1 MKKKI
6 LSIVLAALMVL
17 PVITACQSKKEDEN
31 PKKPKE
37 NIVINEEYK
46 IIRADLADAQTVKA
60 ASLLYNT
67 IKDKT
72 GIDLSIGTD
81 FVKRGEKIQ
90 KAKEILVGP
99 TNREIS
105 FDRATLKSGE
115 YFVGIEGDYIIIDGY
130 DADAL
135 TGAIRSVCEKWLTS
149 EVGIQKNGEL
159 IMNESICTELNGLYD
174 QSFQQLMA
182 LEGKIADLATL
193 KQAKSLAWNE
203 YIENI
208 SKETSGDV
216 KRSKELIAN
225 TVTNIKID
233 SVTMKVMTTV
243 KGKAPEGGYPMFL
256 VYHGG
261 GYDPDQNTNEGQWE
275 IMFNR
280 YSTQPGI
287 YCAIRSVSDFEG
299 SGQIFST
306 DISWKFYDRII
317 ENGIAFLNVDPNKV
331 YIVGYSAGGNG
342 VYQIAPRITDR
353 LASATMT
360 AGHPEGISLVNLYN
374 LPFYLQVGE
383 LDSAY
388 NRDTITVEYAQKLDD
403 LAKRYGGGYPHTCFV
418 HYNTV
423 HGKVGDNK
431 ADQTVIADN
440 YAWLASKRGGAA
452 YTGGTVVA
460 NTNAI
465 TLMTDHTRTLPERV
479 VWELSV
485 TANSNKQRE
494 INSFYWLSTEIK
506 SGVIDATYDKSTNT
520 ITIKTDKVGKGE
532 ITVYINEE
540 MVDIFKPVNIVLP
553 NGTTKTITPEISIDT
568 LRKTTAERGDP
579 NYQFVTSF
587 TFEN

>member
-31 PKKPKE
+31 TKKPKE

-72 GIDLSIGTD
+72 GIDLDIGTD

-90 KAKEILVGP
+90 KAKEILVGS

-130 DADAL
+130 DADVL

-182 LEGKIADLATL
+182 LEGKITDLATL
-193 KQAKSLAWNE
+193 KQAKDLAWQE
-203 YIENI
+203 YVEKLGSVSEN
-208 SKETSGDV
+208 GV
-216 KRSKELIAN
+216 KRSEELVAN
-225 TVTNIKID
+225 EVSKIKID

-243 KGKAPEGGYPMFL
+243 KGKAPEGGYPLFL

-275 IMFNR
+275 VMFNR

-383 LDSAY
+383 LDTAY
-388 NRDTITVEYAQKLDD
+388 NRDTITVEYSQKLDD

-440 YAWLASKRGGAA
+440 YAWLASKRGGGA

-553 NGTTKTITPEISIDT
+553 NGTTKTITPKISIDT

>member
-6 LSIVLAALMVL
+6 LSIILAALMVL

-31 PKKPKE
+31 TKNPKE

-67 IKDKT
+67 IKEKT
-72 GIDLSIGTD
+72 GIDLKIGTD
-81 FVKRGEKIQ
+81 YVKRGEKIQ

-130 DADAL
+130 DGEAL
-135 TGAIRSVCEKWLTS
+135 YNAVKSVCTKWLTS
-149 EVGIQKNGEL
+149 ELGIKKEGEL
-159 IMNESICTELNGLYD
+159 IMNSEICSQLNGLYNLTY
-174 QSFQQLMA
+174 QQLMA
-182 LEGKIADLATL
+182 LEGKITDLVTL

-208 SKETSGDV
+208 SKETNGDV

-275 IMFNR
+275 VMFNR

-383 LDSAY
+383 LDAAY

-440 YAWLASKRGGAA
+440 YAWLASKRGGGA